1 MHVSRMSAECPAR
14 YKYVHFTALP
24 ALFFDLE
31 EEPAEFCNLA
41 DDPTYQGLALECAQK
56 MLSWRMSHEDRALTT
71 HPHGADRRRPLQTRR
86 AAAIAG
92 PASAAA
98 TPIGRLRPR
107 IWAYAVH
114 SRISFGAH
122 DGESPAR
129 RPGLI
134 PRIGRSKSDKNWSG
148 RWARPPSNAR

>member
-71 HPHGADRRRPLQTRR
+71 NTPTALTADGPYKRDGPRR
-86 AAAIAG
+86 
-92 PASAAA
+92 
-98 TPIGRLRPR
+98 
-107 IWAYAVH
+107 
-114 SRISFGAH
+114 
-122 DGESPAR
+122 
-129 RPGLI
+129 
-134 PRIGRSKSDKNWSG
+134 
-148 RWARPPSNAR
+148 